1 MPKFST
7 GKDGLPIKKC
17 SVCKKEKPLA
27 LFQRDKINPDGFRYE
42 CQSCRK
48 DAIQHYNS
56 KRRKHPDKK
65 VAMEKSKRF
74 FLQETTWNW
83 IGPKRERKDKEFRE
97 RQRARRRWKRDSKS
111 RNETDDILD
120 EFGY

>member
-1 MPKFST
+1 MPKFNI
-7 GKDGLPIKKC
+7 GKDGIPVKKC
-17 SVCKKEKPLA
+17 TVCKKEKELA
-27 LFQRDKINPDGFRYE
+27 LFQRDKSQPDGFRYE
-42 CQSCRK
+42 CASCRQ
-48 DAIQHYNS
+48 DAVQHYNS

-83 IGPKRERKDKEFRE
+83 IGPKRDRKNDEFRR
-97 RQRARRRWKRDSKS
+97 RQRRRKPNPET

-120 EFGY
+120 ELGY

>member
-1 MPKFST
+1 MYPSESVSPPSGCHFSLNLFS
-7 GKDGLPIKKC
+7 KDK
-17 SVCKKEKPLA
+17 S
-27 LFQRDKINPDGFRYE
+27 QPDGFRYE
-42 CQSCRK
+42 CSSCRK

-74 FLQETTWNW
+74 FLQETTWSW
-83 IGPKRERKDKEFRE
+83 IGPKRDRKDKEFKE
-97 RQRARRRWKRDSKS
+97 RQRNRRRRLPDPDM

-120 EFGY
+120 EFGL